1 MPTGVGTTG
10 GDRVGPQLRSTLA
23 AWGGGSSPDGRSP
36 PQPCKGRRGRG
47 GAARTH
53 PAGDLG
59 SRECALRPCTSGR
72 ETPRD
77 EPRGG
82 DTCLETPAPPPT
94 CTAPPPTRPRPCR
107 PRPAPRLRGSRPAGP
122 GPGLPLPAPALLRPR
137 RLPGWVW
144 PHPVG
149 VAAGWELPSFVRPS
163 LPLQLQRLLVPVP
176 RPPQLPPPPPPPLGG
191 TLSL

>member
-23 AWGGGSSPDGRSP
+23 AWGGGSGPDGRSP
-36 PQPCKGRRGRG
+36 PQPRKGRRGRG

-77 EPRGG
+77 EPREGG
-82 DTCLETPAPPPT
+82 RDTCLETPAPPPT

-122 GPGLPLPAPALLRPR
+122 GPGLPLPAPAPLRPR
-137 RLPGWVW
+137 RLPG
-144 PHPVG
+144 
-149 VAAGWELPSFVRPS
+149 
-163 LPLQLQRLLVPVP
+163 
-176 RPPQLPPPPPPPLGG
+176 
-191 TLSL
+191 